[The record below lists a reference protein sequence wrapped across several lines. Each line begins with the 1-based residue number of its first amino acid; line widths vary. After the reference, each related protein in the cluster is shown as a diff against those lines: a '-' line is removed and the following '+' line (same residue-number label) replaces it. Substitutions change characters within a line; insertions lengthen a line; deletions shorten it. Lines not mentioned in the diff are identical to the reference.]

1 MSINKHLNRRSML
14 LGMGAAAGA
23 MTAAPALA
31 DTAERREKALDIVD
45 DTARMIKR
53 MRRGEYGAQINQLMA
68 NCKGVMAFPSLLK
81 GGFIFGGEGG
91 TGVLMGREDDNSWS
105 DPAFY
110 SAGSGSWGLQ
120 IGFQDSQVIM
130 IIMSDK
136 ALIGALDTEFEVGA
150 DASATIGDL
159 GKDFEFSTTTELKD
173 IYFYAETKA
182 GAFAGV
188 SIEGSAFVTR
198 QKLNTAYYG
207 TADATPK
214 GIVIDRKY
222 RSKDSRELLMAMSGA
237 DQT

>member
-1 MSINKHLNRRSML
+1 MSIKKDLNRRSMM
-14 LGMGAAAGA
+14 LGMGASAGL

-31 DTAERREKALDIVD
+31 DQAQRREKALDIVD

-53 MRRGEYGAQINQLMA
+53 MRRGEYGASITQLMSR
-68 NCKGVMAFPSLLK
+68 CKGVMAFPSLLK

-91 TGVLMGREDDNSWS
+91 TGVLLGHEDDGSWS

-110 SAGSGSWGLQ
+110 TAGSGSWGLQ

-130 IIMSDK
+130 IIMTDR
-136 ALIGALDTEFEVGA
+136 ALVGALDTELEVGA
-150 DASATIGDL
+150 DASATAGSI

-182 GAFAGV
+182 GLFAGV
-188 SIEGSAFVTR
+188 SLEGSAFVTR

-214 GIVIDRKY
+214 AIVLDRKY